1 MPFRLGAA
9 SPTEKPTV
17 LDFLLGSFLV
27 FLFLRGWARG
37 FVKELMDLLGVI
49 IGLAVAFRLSPA
61 AGAVVSG
68 ILGSS
73 PTVSRIIGG
82 LVLFAFV
89 GGAAAI
95 LAHYLQRVAR
105 LPGLALSNRLT
116 GAGLALA
123 WGAFLA
129 TLVLSVVS
137 LFRLPA
143 AVAGQIEV
151 SSVVATLT
159 DPTGVPQAVFA
170 QVSGDRVL
178 GMLLSLDDLIDGR
191 SAIVEGDERV
201 EFEAA
206 DREALNRDTAAT
218 LDLLDDLNEERADA
232 GLGALVWSEALA
244 IVADSHADEM
254 YRSGYF
260 AHRSPTTGNVFDR
273 LASSGIGTVHAGEN
287 LALAADATEAHDG
300 LVRSPSHLSNIVNP
314 NFTSIGIA
322 AVDGPLGLMVVQ
334 VFS

>member
-1 MPFRLGAA
+1 M
-9 SPTEKPTV
+9 
-17 LDFLLGSFLV
+17 LDFLLGSFFV

-37 FVKELMDLLGVI
+37 FVKELMDLLGVVF
-49 IGLAVAFRLSPA
+49 GLAVAFRLSPA

-73 PTVSRIIGG
+73 PAVSRIIGG
-82 LVLFAFV
+82 LVLFAIV

-95 LAHYLQRVAR
+95 AAHYLQRVAR

-143 AVAGQIEV
+143 AVAGQIEE
-151 SSVVATLT
+151 SSMVATLT
-159 DPTGVPQAVFA
+159 DPAGVPQTVFA
-170 QVSGDRVL
+170 QVSGDRLL
-178 GMLLSLDDLIDGR
+178 GMLLSLDELIDGR
-191 SAIVEGDERV
+191 SAIIEGEERV
-201 EFEAA
+201 DFDAA
-206 DREALNRDTAAT
+206 DPATLTRDTPAA
-218 LDLLDDLNEERADA
+218 LDLFESINEERVDA
-232 GLGALVWSEALA
+232 GLRSLVWSQPLSA
-244 IVADSHADEM
+244 VADSHAGEM

-260 AHRSPTTGNVFDR
+260 AHRSPTTGTVFDR
-273 LASSGIGTVHAGEN
+273 LTSSGINAGNAGEN
-287 LALAADATEAHDG
+287 LALAADSTEAHNG
-300 LVRSPSHLSNIVNP
+300 LVRSPAHMDNIVNP
-314 NFTSIGIA
+314 GFSSVGIA

-334 VFS
+334 VFG

>member
-1 MPFRLGAA
+1 
-9 SPTEKPTV
+9 V
-17 LDFLLGSFLV
+17 LDFLLGIFFV

-49 IGLAVAFRLSPA
+49 FGLAVAFRLSPA

-68 ILGSS
+68 VLGSS

-82 LVLFAFV
+82 LILFAIV

-95 LAHYLQRVAR
+95 AAHYLQRVAS

-143 AVAGQIEV
+143 AVAGQIEE

-159 DPTGVPQAVFA
+159 DPAGVPQTVFA

-178 GMLLSLDDLIDGR
+178 GMLLSLDELIDGR

-201 EFEAA
+201 DFEAA
-206 DREALNRDTAAT
+206 DPASLGRDTSAT
-218 LDLLDDLNEERADA
+218 LTLLDSVNEVRADA
-232 GLGALVWSEALA
+232 GLGALGWSDALSA
-244 IVADSHADEM
+244 VADSHATEM

-260 AHRSPTTGNVFDR
+260 AHRSPTTGTVFDR
-273 LASSGIGTVHAGEN
+273 LTSSSIEVVNAGEN
-287 LALAADATEAHDG
+287 LALAADATEAHNG
-300 LVRSPSHLSNIVNP
+300 LVRSPTHLDNIINP
-314 NFTSIGIA
+314 DFTTIGIA

-334 VFS
+334 VFG

>member
-1 MPFRLGAA
+1 M
-9 SPTEKPTV
+9 
-17 LDFLLGSFLV
+17 LDFLLGSFFV

-49 IGLAVAFRLSPA
+49 FGLAVAFRLSPA

-68 ILGSS
+68 IRGSG
-73 PTVSRIIGG
+73 PTLSRIIGG
-82 LVLFAFV
+82 LVLVAIV

-95 LAHYLQRVAR
+95 VAHYLQRVAR

-143 AVAGQIEV
+143 AVAGQIEE

-159 DPTGVPQAVFA
+159 DPAGVPQTVFA
-170 QVSGDRVL
+170 QVSGDRLL
-178 GMLLSLDDLIDGR
+178 GMLLSLDELIDGR
-191 SAIVEGDERV
+191 SAIVEGEERV
-201 EFEAA
+201 DFDAA
-206 DREALNRDTAAT
+206 DPATIMPDTPAVLALFESI
-218 LDLLDDLNEERADA
+218 NEERADA
-232 GLGALVWSEALA
+232 GVRSLVWSDPLSA
-244 IVADSHADEM
+244 VAGSHADEM

-260 AHRSPTTGNVFDR
+260 AHRSPTTGTVFDR
-273 LASSGIGTVHAGEN
+273 LTRSGIG
-287 LALAADATEAHDG
+287 
-300 LVRSPSHLSNIVNP
+300 
-314 NFTSIGIA
+314 
-322 AVDGPLGLMVVQ
+322 VV
-334 VFS
+334 

>member
-1 MPFRLGAA
+1 
-9 SPTEKPTV
+9 V
-17 LDFLLGSFLV
+17 LDFLLGSFFV

-37 FVKELMDLLGVI
+37 FIKELMDLLGVI
-49 IGLAVAFRLSPA
+49 LGLAVAFRLSPA

-68 ILGSS
+68 VLGSS
-73 PTVSRIIGG
+73 PTVSRVIGG
-82 LVLFAFV
+82 LVLFAIV

-95 LAHYLQRVAR
+95 AAHYLHRVAR

-143 AVAGQIEV
+143 AVAGQIEE

-159 DPTGVPQAVFA
+159 NPAGVPQTVFA

-178 GMLLSLDDLIDGR
+178 GMLLSLDELIDGR
-191 SAIVEGDERV
+191 SAIVEEDERV
-201 EFEAA
+201 DFEAA
-206 DREALNRDTAAT
+206 DAESLARDTAAT
-218 LDLLDDLNEERADA
+218 VVLLDRVNEERADA
-232 GLGALVWSEALA
+232 GLGALVWSDALSG
-244 IVADSHADEM
+244 VAGFHADEM

-260 AHRSPTTGNVFDR
+260 AHRSPTTGTVLDR
-273 LASSGIGTVHAGEN
+273 LTSSGVDFVHAGEN
-287 LALAADATEAHDG
+287 LALAADATEAHNG
-300 LVRSPSHLSNIVNP
+300 LVRSPSHRDNIVNP
-314 NFTSIGIA
+314 SFTSIGIA
-322 AVDGPLGLMVVQ
+322 AVEGPLGLMVVQ
-334 VFS
+334 VFG

>member
-1 MPFRLGAA
+1 M
-9 SPTEKPTV
+9 
-17 LDFLLGSFLV
+17 LDFLLGSFFV

-49 IGLAVAFRLSPA
+49 FGLAVAFRLSPA

-68 ILGSS
+68 TLGSS
-73 PTVSRIIGG
+73 PTVSRVLGG
-82 LVLFAFV
+82 LILFILV
-89 GGAAAI
+89 GGLAAI
-95 LAHYLQRVAR
+95 IAHYLHRVAR
-105 LPGLALSNRLT
+105 LPGLALGNRIT

-143 AVAGQIEV
+143 AVAGQIEE
-151 SSVVATLT
+151 SSVAATLT
-159 DPTGVPQAVFA
+159 DPAGVPQTVFA
-170 QVSGDRVL
+170 QVSGDRLL
-178 GMLLSLDDLIDGR
+178 GVLLSLDDLIGGR

-206 DREALNRDTAAT
+206 EPGSLTRDAPSM
-218 LDLLDDLNEERADA
+218 LDLFESVNEERADV
-232 GLGALVWSEALA
+232 GLATLSLSDSLSD
-244 IVADSHADEM
+244 VAQSHSDEM

-260 AHRSPTTGNVFDR
+260 AHRSPSTGTVLDR
-273 LASSGIGTVHAGEN
+273 LSSFGIRVARAGEN
-287 LALAADATEAHDG
+287 LALAADATEAHSG
-300 LVRSPSHLSNIVNP
+300 LVKSQSHLDNIVNP
-314 NFTSIGIA
+314 DFTSIGIA

-334 VFS
+334 VFGG

>member
-1 MPFRLGAA
+1 
-9 SPTEKPTV
+9 V
-17 LDFLLGSFLV
+17 LDFLLGSFFV

-49 IGLAVAFRLSPA
+49 FGLAVAFRLSPA

-68 ILGSS
+68 VLGSS
-73 PTVSRIIGG
+73 PTVSRVIGG
-82 LVLFAFV
+82 LVLFAIV

-95 LAHYLQRVAR
+95 AAHYMQRVAS

-143 AVAGQIEV
+143 AVAGQIEE

-159 DPTGVPQAVFA
+159 DPAGVPQTVFA
-170 QVSGDRVL
+170 QVSGDRLL
-178 GMLLSLDDLIDGR
+178 GMLLSLDELIDGR

-201 EFEAA
+201 DFEAA
-206 DREALNRDTAAT
+206 DPESLTRDTSAMLA
-218 LDLLDDLNEERADA
+218 LFDSINEERANA
-232 GLGALVWSEALA
+232 GRASLVWSDELSS
-244 IVADSHADEM
+244 VADSHAEEM

-260 AHRSPTTGNVFDR
+260 AHRSPTTGTVFDR
-273 LASSGIGTVHAGEN
+273 LTGAGIGAVNAGEN
-287 LALAADATEAHDG
+287 LALAADATEAHNG
-300 LVRSPSHLSNIVNP
+300 LVRSPSHMDNIVNP
-314 NFTSIGIA
+314 LFISIGIA

>member
-1 MPFRLGAA
+1 M
-9 SPTEKPTV
+9 
-17 LDFLLGSFLV
+17 LDFLLGSFFV

-49 IGLAVAFRLSPA
+49 FGLAIAFRLSPA

-68 ILGSS
+68 VLGSS
-73 PTVSRIIGG
+73 PTVSRVIGG
-82 LVLFAFV
+82 LVLFAIV

-95 LAHYLQRVAR
+95 AAHYMQRVAS

-143 AVAGQIEV
+143 AVAGQIEE

-159 DPTGVPQAVFA
+159 DPAGVPQTVFA
-170 QVSGDRVL
+170 QVSGDRLL
-178 GMLLSLDDLIDGR
+178 GMLLSLDELIDGR

-201 EFEAA
+201 DFEAA
-206 DREALNRDTAAT
+206 DPESLNRDKSAMLA
-218 LDLLDDLNEERADA
+218 LFDSINEERADA
-232 GLGALVWSEALA
+232 GLAALVWSDQLSS
-244 IVADSHADEM
+244 VADSHAEEM

-260 AHRSPTTGNVFDR
+260 AHRSPTTGTVSDR
-273 LASSGIGTVHAGEN
+273 LTVAGIGVVNAGEN
-287 LALAADATEAHDG
+287 LALAADATEAHNG
-300 LVRSPSHLSNIVNP
+300 LVSSPTHLDNIVNP
-314 NFTSIGIA
+314 SFISVGIA